1 MERVFNWTP
10 WESASRLPPGDK
22 TFSRF
27 QKGLFTFVFLKPREP
42 FPNTNK
48 KERVFNWTPDSPPG
62 DKAFV
67 GFKTGRSSGVFLKVK

>member
-27 QKGLFTFVFLKPREP
+27 QKGGLPMVFLKPQYS
-42 FPNTNK
+42 FTKTINGK
-48 KERVFNWTPDSPPG
+48 SINWTPTGYATPLPSG
-62 DKAFV
+62 DNA
-67 GFKTGRSSGVFLKVK
+67 